1 MVKCSYKVQVTRG
14 RPAGGNK
21 DAGAARINFQHCQLS
36 IVKEVPMKKTIIFF
50 APATLALAGML
61 ACGGGGDKKPVP
73 ATKLEYTD
81 PTGTGYR
88 FVKNATS
95 TATKLVLDLKGPAS
109 GTGRGVSFS
118 VTSDATKVSFVKVES
133 SDREYAQNEA
143 FDLGTGDYKLFKGVV
158 DGNSL
163 KVSVAQKGATASDK
177 PLGGTLVRIALEMK
191 TSANMSQNTTITFT
205 ASDARELPSSGGS
218 QPITIAYGTLVA
230 K

>member
-1 MVKCSYKVQVTRG
+1 
-14 RPAGGNK
+14 
-21 DAGAARINFQHCQLS
+21 
-36 IVKEVPMKKTIIFF
+36 MKKTIIPLT
-50 APATLALAGML
+50 PATLALAGML

-81 PTGTGYR
+81 PAGTGYR
-88 FVKNATS
+88 FVKSSAS
-95 TATKLVLDLKGPAS
+95 TPTKLVLELKGPAS

-133 SDREYAQNEA
+133 SDPEYAQNEA
-143 FDLGTGDYKLFKGVV
+143 FDLGTGEYKLFKGVV

-163 KVSVAQKGATASDK
+163 KVSVAQKGTAASDK

-191 TSANMSQNTTITFT
+191 TSANMPQNTTIPFT

-218 QPITIAYGTLVA
+218 QPIAIAYGTLVA